1 MSNLALHSPFPGMDP
16 WLEHPQLWTGVH
28 SRLIVY
34 ISDLLQPLLAPR
46 YIANV
51 EERVYVEEP
60 GRVIRPDVWIR
71 PNRPQP
77 VRASSA
83 ALAELDE
90 PLIVE
95 APLDVH
101 EPFIEIID
109 LSSGRQVVTVIEVV
123 SPSNKFAGPGQ
134 DLYLTKQRDVL
145 QSTAHLVEID
155 LLRAGPHALAVPL
168 SRIASKGKYDYLVSV
183 NRASRLRR
191 IFDTYPRT
199 IRDRLPRIGIP
210 LHEPDTDV
218 QLDLQAALDQ
228 TYSAGRY
235 AERIDYSR
243 SCEPPLSPEDEA
255 WADQLVRA
263 WRAE

>member
-1 MSNLALHSPFPGMDP
+1 MDP

-34 ISDLLQPLLAPR
+34 MSDLLQPLLAPR

-60 GRVIRPDVWIR
+60 GRAIRPDVWIR
-71 PNRPQP
+71 PNRPQAP
-77 VRASSA
+77 AVGSPAV
-83 ALAELDE
+83 AEVDE

-95 APLDVH
+95 AQLDVH

-109 LSSGRQVVTVIEVV
+109 LSTGRQVVTVIEVV

-134 DLYLTKQRDVL
+134 NLYLTKQRDVL

-155 LLRAGPHALAVPL
+155 LLRAGPHVLAVPL
-168 SRIASKGKYDYLVSV
+168 SRVAPQGQYDHLVSV

-191 IFDTYPRT
+191 IFETYPRT
-199 IRDRLPRIGIP
+199 VHDRLPRIGIP
-210 LHEPDTDV
+210 LHEPDADV
-218 QLDLQAALDQ
+218 QLDVQAALDQ
-228 TYSAGRY
+228 TYWAGRY

-243 SCEPPLSPEDEA
+243 SCEPPLSAEDEA

-263 WRAE
+263 SRAE

>member
-1 MSNLALHSPFPGMDP
+1 MDP
-16 WLEHPQLWTGVH
+16 WLEHPQLWSGVH

-60 GRVIRPDVWIR
+60 GRMIRPDIWIR
-71 PNRPQP
+71 PNRPQTTGAGGP
-77 VRASSA
+77 AV
-83 ALAELDE
+83 AELDE

-101 EPFIEIID
+101 EPYIEIID
-109 LSSGRQVVTVIEVV
+109 LSSGRQVVTVIEAL
-123 SPSNKFAGPGQ
+123 SPTNKFAGLGR

-155 LLRAGPHALAVPL
+155 LLRAGPHAVAAPL
-168 SRIASKGKYDYLVSV
+168 SRIAPAGKYDYLVSV

-191 IFDTYPRT
+191 IFETYPRT
-199 IRDRLPRIGIP
+199 VRDRLPRIAIP
-210 LHEPDTDV
+210 LHEPDADV
-218 QLDLQAALDQ
+218 QLDLQATLDQ

-243 SCEPPLSPEDEA
+243 TCEPPLSPDDQV
-255 WADQLVRA
+255 WADGLVRA
-263 WRAE
+263 RSTL

>member
-1 MSNLALHSPFPGMDP
+1 MSNSALSSPFPGMDP

-34 ISDLLQPLLAPR
+34 LSDLLQPLLAPR

-60 GRVIRPDVWIR
+60 GRAIRPDVWIR

-77 VRASSA
+77 ARASGA

-101 EPFIEIID
+101 EPYIEIID
-109 LSSGRQVVTVIEVV
+109 LSSGRQVVTVIEAL
-123 SPSNKFAGPGQ
+123 SPSNKFSGAGQ
-134 DLYLTKQRDVL
+134 DLYRTKQRDVL

-168 SRIASKGKYDYLVSV
+168 SRIAPKAKYDYLVSV

-191 IFDTYPRT
+191 TFETYPRT
-199 IRDRLPRIGIP
+199 VRDRLPRIAIP
-210 LHEPDTDV
+210 LHEPDADV

-228 TYSAGRY
+228 TYLAGRY

-243 SCEPPLSPEDEA
+243 PCEPPLSADDQA
-255 WADQLVRA
+255 WADDLVQA
-263 WRAE
+263 WSKR